1 METLEL
7 IVRIIEALIWPITIL
22 ILLFL
27 FRLQI
32 VKLIQRVKEISYKD
46 LKLILQEAE
55 ETAKTIK
62 PPKLLDQKILKIEP
76 VTLEAFPSERISQIA
91 SISPHLAIIEAW
103 LEIERALTEA
113 ALKFGFEATTFTQL
127 RKVIEKLIK
136 DNILERNVLDL
147 FNYLRTIR
155 NRAAHTHELDISISD
170 SMRYVEL
177 ALEFTKT
184 INIATLA
191 SDIIHKDR
199 A

>member
-1 METLEL
+1 METSEL
-7 IVRIIEALIWPITIL
+7 IVRIIEVLIWPITIL

-91 SISPHLAIIEAW
+91 SISPRLAIIEAW

-113 ALKFGFEATTFTQL
+113 ALKFGFEANTFTQL

-136 DNILERNVLDL
+136 DNILERNVIDL

-155 NRAAHTHELDISISD
+155 NRSAHTYELDISISD